1 MHDTSR
7 KTRLMKAHT
16 TSLGKPTGTGFK
28 VQPSRHLWRT
38 AACAAALTLLAGAA
52 QSATLRMV
60 NGSVEV
66 MRDGVTLT
74 AFKGFKLKKGDVLQ
88 SAAADTAQPG
98 SENGGEALVRFD
110 DGARMAL
117 RGGSTVELQQ
127 LQLTGPR
134 RERQKI
140 LSVITGAL
148 RYISGVA
155 TVRQKVSFVTS
166 TATIGIRGTDIEIV
180 VTPEAVED
188 NNPGTYL
195 KVNTGA
201 AVLTASDGA
210 KVDVAPGEV
219 AYGGE
224 PELTSRG
231 KGGTRRASARMVD
244 VAASGVFKASGLD
257 KMMK

>member
-1 MHDTSR
+1 MN
-7 KTRLMKAHT
+7 AHS
-16 TSLGKPTGTGFK
+16 TSLGKTTGAGFK
-28 VQPSRHLWRT
+28 AQPSRPVWRT
-38 AACAAALTLLAGAA
+38 AVCAAVLAMLAGGA
-52 QSATLRMV
+52 QAATLRTV
-60 NGSVEV
+60 TGSVEV
-66 MRDGVTLT
+66 VRKGVTLP
-74 AFKGFKLKKGDVLQ
+74 AFKGQRLKKGDVLQ
-88 SAAADTAQPG
+88 SAAADPTKPN

-127 LQLTGPR
+127 LQLAGPR
-134 RERQKI
+134 QERQKT
-140 LSVITGAL
+140 LRMITGAL
-148 RYISGVA
+148 RYISGIA

-180 VTPEAVED
+180 VSQEAVED

-201 AVLTASDGA
+201 AVMTATDGA

-224 PELTSRG
+224 PELAMRG
-231 KGGTRRASARMVD
+231 KGGTRRASARKVD

-257 KMMK
+257 KLMQ